1 MIKVKKLRAISKLLV
16 AQTDAEPYVFSMGF
30 IVFVTEDRDITGV
43 PHDKNSVIR
52 CDRMNREIG

>member
-1 MIKVKKLRAISKLLV
+1 MLLV